1 MQLFLHLIISLILAW
16 NISAAI
22 PAVLQPRFRSPLA
35 GALKTLL
42 LYVICLF
49 PIIPDFLM
57 TFIASFV
64 VFIIYIFIFCRDRKE
79 KTAAFSVIFFSI
91 IGSWSY
97 LSAWWI
103 QRLSTMKLPAGL
115 SVLVAVLLVIL
126 AVLYFSIFRAYFKQV
141 AESDLLGFF
150 TNRMWYYATVVAL
163 APSAL
168 VMSLVSSRGG
178 NTFIQQLL
186 AFFSIAA
193 STVIF
198 PLLYQMGRS
207 ARLSEENARLRTQ
220 SEYYHG
226 IEAQQ
231 LEIRKLKHDL
241 MNHLTVIATYLDLG
255 EKDKAVDYLK
265 EIGTKF
271 SELTKQYTSS
281 PLINAILNSKR
292 QKAAAEGIELT
303 VKADVQ
309 GDISADSMDLCTLIA
324 NSLDNAIEANP
335 PDRKIAL
342 ELLSD
347 GEMLFFS
354 VSNRYGGEVKGSSD
368 GTFISSKEDRKNHGF
383 GIRNIKEAVARMG
396 GKTEIT
402 ASGSVFR
409 VYAEVPMKK
418 IR

>member
-1 MQLFLHLIISLILAW
+1 
-16 NISAAI
+16 
-22 PAVLQPRFRSPLA
+22 
-35 GALKTLL
+35 
-42 LYVICLF
+42 
-49 PIIPDFLM
+49 
-57 TFIASFV
+57 
-64 VFIIYIFIFCRDRKE
+64 
-79 KTAAFSVIFFSI
+79 
-91 IGSWSY
+91 
-97 LSAWWI
+97 
-103 QRLSTMKLPAGL
+103 
-115 SVLVAVLLVIL
+115 
-126 AVLYFSIFRAYFKQV
+126 
-141 AESDLLGFF
+141 
-150 TNRMWYYATVVAL
+150 
-163 APSAL
+163 
-168 VMSLVSSRGG
+168 
-178 NTFIQQLL
+178 
-186 AFFSIAA
+186 
-193 STVIF
+193 
-198 PLLYQMGRS
+198 
-207 ARLSEENARLRTQ
+207 
-220 SEYYHG
+220 
-226 IEAQQ
+226 
-231 LEIRKLKHDL
+231 

-255 EKDKAVDYLK
+255 ENDKAVDYRK

-354 VSNRYGGEVKGSSD
+354 VSNRYSGEVKGSSD